1 MAAGKKITE
10 IMHTFLKGIRRKH
23 FTFAEFIKGLEE
35 RSFGL
40 LLLILAIPN
49 ACLIASIPG
58 VSILF
63 GVLLIFVSMQML
75 LKRQK
80 AWFPKAISNQKLS
93 KKHLEI
99 ALNIFSPYLAKIEKI
114 LRPRFALLTSVFLE
128 GFLGVVCL
136 MHGIL
141 IALPIPLGNFLC
153 GIALVFLALGMI
165 AKDGLFMLFGYAI
178 SIGIFIFFAASFNF
192 ALLLVQKIF
201 YSFCELLIQ

>member
-1 MAAGKKITE
+1 MAAGEKITE
-10 IMHTFLKGIRRKH
+10 IMHAFLKGIRREH

-80 AWFPKAISNQKLS
+80 AWFPKAIANQRLS

-99 ALNIFSPYLAKIEKI
+99 ALNIFSPYLAKIERI
-114 LRPRFALLTSVFLE
+114 LKPRLTLLTSAFLE
-128 GFLGVVCL
+128 RFLGVVCL

-153 GIALVFLALGMI
+153 GIALVFLALGVL
-165 AKDGLFMLFGYAI
+165 ARDGLFMLFGYVI
-178 SIGIFIFFAASFNF
+178 SVGIFTFFAASFNVAF
-192 ALLLVQKIF
+192 LLVQKIV
-201 YSFCELLIQ
+201 YNLCALLLQ